1 MYRAKGSVAGHEL
14 FFRLLFDEKSETIYP
29 REQLLKTSD
38 GQYDSLKI
46 LRVIAK
52 VGNTEGLISRT
63 ITGKDSKATAVI
75 ENLSRFQIGD
85 ETVTELILNQDSVVG
100 TFQVGEEVSGTA
112 SETDDYFI
120 KADITGI
127 PGTKTITNAGA
138 LYDLND
144 NVTVTAGGVGALFQ
158 ISDVGSGSVEELIID
173 NVGSG
178 YAIGDKINFD
188 NTGTFGANAAGFV
201 SVVQGS
207 IVDQNGTIAP
217 PDGTEAKII
226 LEDETCSGDA
236 YQGNDIVQESTTTSP
251 NVIGFLNSADTTIG
265 EITKVFLS
273 DSGNGYKTTP
283 VLSITSSGGTNGVIR
298 AYGNGIGKIN
308 ALRTVEFGKSYETP
322 PAPTLSFINN
332 VLLKSITGSFS
343 DGLSVSFS
351 GGATG
356 IIVKLDS
363 ARNILKLKNV
373 SGAITENETLTTSS
387 GGTATVA
394 KINLAAAT
402 VDVVPIIDTDGAFIN
417 EDGKLSEST
426 MKVQD
431 SLYYQDFSYVI
442 KVGQSINAWRDSFKK
457 TMHTA
462 GFYFTGQVNIA
473 TRLNAK
479 MRAPVDG
486 AVSGVSETPFLQV
499 LNTLFSTIFGRR
511 LGTISDGT
519 SLRPNARLAGAVD
532 SDARTSEHFTA
543 NTRDLTLR
551 SDTNLDYLSRVRR
564 DIPDNTKTYNVRQG
578 HAYAGPRYAFL
589 NKNIQTIFKGPGFT
603 VEAFNDIKIIG
614 TRTGLDGQP
623 ATFIATSHPDGQNLK
638 TNFSIP
644 SEFASNKND
653 FSNTVTNFSSTAA
666 TFDDTTP

>member
-1 MYRAKGSVAGHEL
+1 MV
-14 FFRLLFDEKSETIYP
+14 
-29 REQLLKTSD
+29 QLLS
-38 GQYDSLKI
+38 
-46 LRVIAK
+46 
-52 VGNTEGLISRT
+52 
-63 ITGKDSKATAVI
+63 
-75 ENLSRFQIGD
+75 
-85 ETVTELILNQDSVVG
+85 
-100 TFQVGEEVSGTA
+100 
-112 SETDDYFI
+112 
-120 KADITGI
+120 
-127 PGTKTITNAGA
+127 
-138 LYDLND
+138 
-144 NVTVTAGGVGALFQ
+144 
-158 ISDVGSGSVEELIID
+158 
-173 NVGSG
+173 
-178 YAIGDKINFD
+178 
-188 NTGTFGANAAGFV
+188 
-201 SVVQGS
+201 
-207 IVDQNGTIAP
+207 

-273 DSGNGYKTTP
+273 DGGNGYKTTP

-308 ALRTVEFGKSYETP
+308 ALRTVEFGRSYETP

-402 VDVVPIIDTDGAFIN
+402 IDVVPIIDTDGAFIN
-417 EDGKLSEST
+417 EDGKLSETT

-462 GFYFTGQVNIA
+462 GFYFTGQVDIA
-473 TRLNAK
+473 TQVNAK

-486 AVSGVSETPFLQV
+486 AVQV
-499 LNTLFSTIFGRR
+499 LVKTTILTSSNTLFSTIFGRR
-511 LGTISDGT
+511 LGTIVMV
-519 SLRPNARLAGAVD
+519 L
-532 SDARTSEHFTA
+532 H
-543 NTRDLTLR
+543 
-551 SDTNLDYLSRVRR
+551 
-564 DIPDNTKTYNVRQG
+564 
-578 HAYAGPRYAFL
+578 
-589 NKNIQTIFKGPGFT
+589 
-603 VEAFNDIKIIG
+603 
-614 TRTGLDGQP
+614 
-623 ATFIATSHPDGQNLK
+623 
-638 TNFSIP
+638 
-644 SEFASNKND
+644 
-653 FSNTVTNFSSTAA
+653 
-666 TFDDTTP
+666 